1 MVYTHSFSAENK
13 RFSSHFSSHGY
24 TELQN
29 ENKDKKHGL
38 RMKKLLSTIGIL
50 ATTFATSSFAASHSE
65 EWQKIEQQADGQ
77 TVYFHAWG
85 GSQEINRYLHW
96 ARKELKSRY
105 NVTLNHVKVT
115 DISETTTRLI
125 AEKAAGK
132 NSGGSVDM
140 VWINGENFKSMKD
153 NQLLFGPFVEGLP
166 NWQYVDKTLPVDVDF
181 SEPTDGLE
189 APWGVGQLVFI
200 HDEETLNNPPR
211 SYAEMLSYAKA
222 FPNRL
227 TYPRPPEFHGTSF
240 IKSLLIELSHNDPV
254 LQKPVTEESFKAVTQ
269 PLWAYLDEFHK
280 VAWRGG
286 KQFPGG
292 TAESI
297 QLLDD
302 GQIDLAVTFNP
313 NAVFSAQ
320 SSGNLAESTKAY
332 AMDAGALSNIHFLA
346 IPWNANANAGAQVV
360 INFLLSPEA
369 QSRKGDINTW
379 GDPSVLSRQYL
390 TGTAKNTQQF
400 KSIEEPHP
408 SWQAAL
414 EKEWL
419 KRYGN

>member
-1 MVYTHSFSAENK
+1 MN
-13 RFSSHFSSHGY
+13 
-24 TELQN
+24 
-29 ENKDKKHGL
+29 
-38 RMKKLLSTIGIL
+38 KLLSTIGIL
-50 ATTFATSSFAASHSE
+50 ATAFATNTFAE
-65 EWQKIEQQADGQ
+65 DWQSIEKQADGQ

-85 GSQEINRYLHW
+85 GSQEINRYILW
-96 ARKELKSRY
+96 AGKELKSRY

-132 NSGGSVDM
+132 NTGGSVDM

-153 NQLLFGPFVEGLP
+153 NQLLYGPFVDALP

-181 SEPTDGLE
+181 SEPTNGLE

-200 HDEETLNNPPR
+200 HDTENLNNPPH
-211 SYAEMLSYAKA
+211 SFAEMLSYANA

-240 IKSLLIELSHNDPV
+240 IKALLIELTDNDPA
-254 LQKPVTEESFKAVTQ
+254 LQKPVNAETFEQVTQ
-269 PLWAYLDEFHK
+269 PLWQYLDKFHK

-286 KQFPGG
+286 KQFPAG
-292 TAESI
+292 TAETL

-302 GQIDLAVTFNP
+302 GQIDLAITFNP

-320 SSGNLAESTKAY
+320 SSGTLAETTKAY

-346 IPWNANANAGAQVV
+346 IPWNANANAGAQVA

-369 QSRKGDINTW
+369 QSRKGDINIW
-379 GDPSVLSRQYL
+379 GDPSVLSSEYL

-400 KSIEEPHP
+400 KSINEPHP
-408 SWQAAL
+408 SWQNAL
-414 EKEWL
+414 EQAWL

>member
-1 MVYTHSFSAENK
+1 MN
-13 RFSSHFSSHGY
+13 
-24 TELQN
+24 
-29 ENKDKKHGL
+29 
-38 RMKKLLSTIGIL
+38 KLLSTIGIL
-50 ATTFATSSFAASHSE
+50 ATTLATNTFAQD
-65 EWQKIEQQADGQ
+65 WQSIEQQADGE

-85 GSQEINRYLHW
+85 GSQEINRYIQW
-96 ARKELKSRY
+96 AGQELKTRY

-132 NSGGSVDM
+132 NTGGSVDM

-153 NQLLFGPFVEGLP
+153 NQLLFGPFVDGLP

-181 SEPTDGLE
+181 SEPTGGLE

-200 HDEETLNNPPR
+200 YDEKNLHNPPH
-211 SYAEMLSYAKA
+211 SFSEMFSYAKA

-240 IKSLLIELSHNDPV
+240 IKALLIELTENDPA
-254 LQKPVTEESFKAVTQ
+254 LKKAVTPESFERVTQ
-269 PLWAYLDEFHK
+269 PLWNYLDEFHK

-286 KQFPGG
+286 KQFPAG
-292 TAESI
+292 TAETL

-302 GQIDLAVTFNP
+302 GQIDLAITFNP

-320 SSGNLAESTKAY
+320 SSGTLAETTKAY

-346 IPWNANANAGAQVV
+346 IPWNANASAGAQVA

-369 QSRKGDINTW
+369 QSRKGDINIW
-379 GDPSVLSRQYL
+379 GDPSVLSSQYL

-400 KSIEEPHP
+400 KSIDEPHP
-408 SWQAAL
+408 SWQNAL

>member
-1 MVYTHSFSAENK
+1 MT
-13 RFSSHFSSHGY
+13 RLI
-24 TELQN
+24 T
-29 ENKDKKHGL
+29 
-38 RMKKLLSTIGIL
+38 LLSSL
-50 ATTFATSSFAASHSE
+50 VFSLSAFAADT
-65 EWQKIEQQADGQ
+65 WQEVVEKAKGQ

-85 GSQEINRYLHW
+85 GSQEINRYIQW
-96 ARKELKSRY
+96 AGNELQSQY
-105 NVTLNHVKVT
+105 GVTLKHVKVT
-115 DISETTTRLI
+115 DIAETTSRLI

-153 NQLLFGPFVEGLP
+153 NQLLFGPFVKGLP
-166 NWQYVDKTLPVDVDF
+166 SWQYVDKSLPVDVDF
-181 SEPTDGLE
+181 SEPTEGLE

-200 HDEETLNNPPR
+200 HDEKALNNPPQ
-211 SYAEMLSYAKA
+211 SFAELQSYAKA
-222 FPNRL
+222 YPNRI

-240 IKSLLIELSHNDPV
+240 VKALLIELTNNDASLQQPV
-254 LQKPVTEESFKAVTQ
+254 SEQNFAIVTE
-269 PLWAYLDEFHK
+269 PLWSYLDEFHK

-286 KQFPGG
+286 KQFPAG
-292 TAESI
+292 TAETV

-302 GQIDLAVTFNP
+302 GQIDLAITFNP

-320 SSGNLAESTKAY
+320 ASGNLADTTKAY
-332 AMDAGALSNIHFLA
+332 AMEAGALSNIHFLA
-346 IPWNANANAGAQVV
+346 IPWNANASAGAQVA

-369 QSRKGDINTW
+369 QSRKGDLNVW
-379 GDPSVLSRQYL
+379 GDPSVLSSQFL
-390 TGTAKNTQQF
+390 TGSAKNTQQF
-400 KSIEEPHP
+400 KSIAEPHP

>member
-1 MVYTHSFSAENK
+1 
-13 RFSSHFSSHGY
+13 
-24 TELQN
+24 
-29 ENKDKKHGL
+29 
-38 RMKKLLSTIGIL
+38 MKKLLSTIGL
-50 ATTFATSSFAASHSE
+50 FATTFTPHAFAQD
-65 EWQKIEQQADGQ
+65 WQAIEQQADGE

-85 GSQEINRYLHW
+85 GSQEINRYIQW
-96 ARKELKSRY
+96 AGKELKSRY

-153 NQLLFGPFVEGLP
+153 NQLLFGPFVDGLP
-166 NWQYVDKTLPVDVDF
+166 SWQYVDKSLPVDVDF
-181 SEPTDGLE
+181 SEPTEGLE

-200 HDEETLNNPPR
+200 HDAEELNNPPH
-211 SYAEMLSYAKA
+211 SFVEMLSYAKA

-227 TYPRPPEFHGTSF
+227 SYPRPPEFHGTSF
-240 IKSLLIELSHNDPV
+240 IKALLIELTNNDPA
-254 LQKPVTEESFKAVTQ
+254 LQKAVTPESFERVTQ
-269 PLWAYLDEFHK
+269 PLWKYLDEFHR

-286 KQFPGG
+286 KQFPAG

-302 GQIDLAVTFNP
+302 GQIDLAITFNP

-320 SSGNLAESTKAY
+320 SSGNLAETTKAY

-346 IPWNANANAGAQVV
+346 IPWNANASAGAQVA

-369 QSRKGDINTW
+369 QSRKGDINVW
-379 GDPSVLSRQYL
+379 GDPSVLSSQYL
-390 TGTAKNTQQF
+390 TGSAKNTQHF
-400 KSIEEPHP
+400 KSIDEPHP

>member
-1 MVYTHSFSAENK
+1 MN
-13 RFSSHFSSHGY
+13 
-24 TELQN
+24 
-29 ENKDKKHGL
+29 
-38 RMKKLLSTIGIL
+38 KLLSTIGIL
-50 ATTFATSSFAASHSE
+50 ATAFATNTFAE
-65 EWQKIEQQADGQ
+65 DWQSVEKQADGQ

-85 GSQEINRYLHW
+85 GSQEINRYIQW
-96 ARKELKSRY
+96 AGKELKSRY

-132 NSGGSVDM
+132 NTGGSVDM

-153 NQLLFGPFVEGLP
+153 NQLLYGPFVDALP

-200 HDEETLNNPPR
+200 HDTENLNNPPH
-211 SYAEMLSYAKA
+211 SFAEMLSYANA

-240 IKSLLIELSHNDPV
+240 IKALLIELTNNDPA
-254 LQKPVTEESFKAVTQ
+254 LQKPVNAETFEQVTQ
-269 PLWAYLDEFHK
+269 PLWQYLDKFHK

-286 KQFPGG
+286 KQFPAG
-292 TAESI
+292 TAETL

-302 GQIDLAVTFNP
+302 GQIDLAITFNP
-313 NAVFSAQ
+313 NAVYSAQ
-320 SSGNLAESTKAY
+320 SSGTLAETTKAY

-346 IPWNANANAGAQVV
+346 IPWNANANAGAQVA

-369 QSRKGDINTW
+369 QSLKGDINIW
-379 GDPSVLSRQYL
+379 GDPSVLSSKYL

-400 KSIEEPHP
+400 KSINEPHP
-408 SWQAAL
+408 SWQNAL
-414 EKEWL
+414 EQAWL

>member
-1 MVYTHSFSAENK
+1 
-13 RFSSHFSSHGY
+13 
-24 TELQN
+24 
-29 ENKDKKHGL
+29 
-38 RMKKLLSTIGIL
+38 MKKLLSTIGIL
-50 ATTFATSSFAASHSE
+50 ATTFATSSYATSQSE

-85 GSQEINRYLHW
+85 GSQEINRYIQW
-96 ARKELKSRY
+96 ASKELKSRY

-153 NQLLFGPFVEGLP
+153 NQLLFGPFVDGLP
-166 NWQYVDKTLPVDVDF
+166 SWQYVDKTLPVDVDF

-200 HDEETLNNPPR
+200 YDEETLNNPPS

-240 IKSLLIELSHNDPV
+240 IKSLLIELSNNDPA
-254 LQKPVTEESFKAVTQ
+254 LQKPVTDEAFKTVTQ
-269 PLWAYLDEFHK
+269 PLWAYLDEFHT

-292 TAESI
+292 TAETV

-313 NAVFSAQ
+313 NAVYSAQ
-320 SSGNLAESTKAY
+320 SSGNLADSTKAY

-346 IPWNANANAGAQVV
+346 IPWNANASAGAQVA

-369 QSRKGDINTW
+369 QSRKGDINIW
-379 GDPSVLSRQYL
+379 GDPSVLSSQYL

-400 KSIEEPHP
+400 KSIAEPHP

>member
-1 MVYTHSFSAENK
+1 MKTKIN
-13 RFSSHFSSHGY
+13 
-24 TELQN
+24 
-29 ENKDKKHGL
+29 KHGL

-50 ATTFATSSFAASHSE
+50 ATTFATSSLAASHSE

-181 SEPTDGLE
+181 SEPTNGLE

-379 GDPSVLSRQYL
+379 GDPSVLSSQYL
-390 TGTAKNTQQF
+390 KGTAKNTQQF

>member
-1 MVYTHSFSAENK
+1 MN
-13 RFSSHFSSHGY
+13 
-24 TELQN
+24 
-29 ENKDKKHGL
+29 
-38 RMKKLLSTIGIL
+38 KLLSTIGIL
-50 ATTFATSSFAASHSE
+50 ATAFATNTFAE
-65 EWQKIEQQADGQ
+65 DWQSIEKQADGQ

-85 GSQEINRYLHW
+85 GSQEINRYILW
-96 ARKELKSRY
+96 AGKELKSRY

-132 NSGGSVDM
+132 NTGGSVDM

-153 NQLLFGPFVEGLP
+153 NQLLYGPFVDALP

-200 HDEETLNNPPR
+200 HDTENLNNPPH
-211 SYAEMLSYAKA
+211 SFAEMLSYANA

-240 IKSLLIELSHNDPV
+240 IKALLIELTNNDPA
-254 LQKPVTEESFKAVTQ
+254 LQKPVNAETFEQVTQ
-269 PLWAYLDEFHK
+269 PLWQYLDKFHK

-286 KQFPGG
+286 KQFPAG
-292 TAESI
+292 TAETL

-302 GQIDLAVTFNP
+302 GQIDLAITFNP

-320 SSGNLAESTKAY
+320 SSGTLAETTKAY

-346 IPWNANANAGAQVV
+346 IPWNANANAGAQVA

-369 QSRKGDINTW
+369 QSRKGDINIW
-379 GDPSVLSRQYL
+379 GDPSVLSSEYL

-400 KSIEEPHP
+400 KSINEPHP
-408 SWQAAL
+408 SWQNAL
-414 EKEWL
+414 EQAWL

>member
-1 MVYTHSFSAENK
+1 MN
-13 RFSSHFSSHGY
+13 
-24 TELQN
+24 
-29 ENKDKKHGL
+29 
-38 RMKKLLSTIGIL
+38 KLLCTIGVL
-50 ATTFATSSFAASHSE
+50 ATTLTTNTTFAQDWNT
-65 EWQKIEQQADGQ
+65 IEQKADGE

-85 GSQEINRYLHW
+85 GSQEINRYIQW
-96 ARKELKSRY
+96 AGNELKSRY
-105 NVTLNHVKVT
+105 NVSLNHVKVT

-125 AEKAAGK
+125 AEKAAAK

-181 SEPTDGLE
+181 SEPTEGLE

-200 HDEETLNNPPR
+200 HDTETLNNPPH
-211 SYAEMLSYAKA
+211 SFVEMLNYAKA

-227 TYPRPPEFHGTSF
+227 SYPRPPEFHGTSF
-240 IKSLLIELSHNDPV
+240 LKALLIELTNNDAA
-254 LQKPVTEESFKAVTQ
+254 LNKPVTPASFARVTQ
-269 PLWAYLDEFHK
+269 PLWKYLDEFHR

-286 KQFPGG
+286 KQFPTG
-292 TAESI
+292 TAEMI

-313 NAVFSAQ
+313 NAVYSAQ
-320 SSGNLAESTKAY
+320 SNGTLSNSTKAY

-346 IPWNANANAGAQVV
+346 IPWNANASAGAQVA

-369 QSRKGDINTW
+369 QSRKGDINIW
-379 GDPSVLSRQYL
+379 GDPSVLDSQYL
-390 TGTAKNTQQF
+390 KGTAKTTQQF
-400 KSIEEPHP
+400 SSIEEPHP
-408 SWQAAL
+408 SWQVAL